1 MAIYQPSN
9 KLVLATSNSGKVK
22 ELSELLLPVGWHVT
36 PQTEYGVS
44 DADETGLTFIENA
57 ILKARHAADATGLP
71 ALADDSGLAVHA
83 LGGAPGIYSA
93 RYADLSDN
101 VSFARQ
107 QANGQT
113 LSKDEANIAKL
124 LTALA
129 NVPADQRQ
137 AEFHCVLVLLQS
149 ASDPTPIVCHGR
161 WRGIIASAPAG
172 TDGFGYDPIFWV
184 PERNCTAAELN
195 KGEKQQ
201 LSHRAKAL
209 RLLLQQL
216 SATPTA
222 STPAMHRNHG

>member
-1 MAIYQPSN
+1 MAIYQPRKN
-9 KLVLATSNSGKVK
+9 LVLATSNPGKVK
-22 ELSELLLPVGWHVT
+22 ELSELLRPVGWQVT

-57 ILKARHAADATGLP
+57 ILKARHAAAATGLP
-71 ALADDSGLAVHA
+71 ALADDSGLAVNA

-93 RYADLSDN
+93 RYAELPDT

-107 QANGQT
+107 HENGQP
-113 LSKDEANIAKL
+113 LRKDEANIAKL
-124 LTALA
+124 LAALA
-129 NVPADQRQ
+129 DVPAEQRQ

-161 WRGIIASAPAG
+161 WRGMIATAPAG

-184 PERNCTAAELN
+184 PERNCTAAELS

-209 RLLLQQL
+209 QLLLQQL
-216 SATPTA
+216 SATPPA
-222 STPAMHRNHG
+222 SAPAMHRNHG